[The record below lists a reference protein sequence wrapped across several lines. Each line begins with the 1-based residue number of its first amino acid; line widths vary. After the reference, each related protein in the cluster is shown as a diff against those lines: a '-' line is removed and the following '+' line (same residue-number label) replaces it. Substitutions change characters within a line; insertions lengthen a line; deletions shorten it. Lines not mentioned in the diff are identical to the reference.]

1 MITIFQKCAKWPEKE
16 ILDDHLTTKQRKL
29 ICIKMIQIAD
39 YCIELGN
46 YPVGKALISGFGP
59 NAFVPTPSSLWE
71 AVPKKWRKRH
81 EEIRN
86 EFLNNPTGGEGYNNH
101 CHHFISKNIFF
112 IPSLITTVRTFELK
126 INCQPTYHNQYSTLI
141 HLKKY
146 FDLHDTIVEFLKPQK
161 LLCNLIPNHDLQW
174 AIAWRLSHCGRVKN
188 TGATTSERGN
198 RAQFKKVSEQ
208 IETEVVATK
217 LSYLGF

>member
-1 MITIFQKCAKWPEKE
+1 MITIFQKCAKWAETE
-16 ILDDHLTTKQRKL
+16 ILADHLTFKQRKET
-29 ICIKMIQIAD
+29 CTKMIKIAH

-59 NAFVPTPSSLWE
+59 SAFIVPTPSSLWE
-71 AVPKKWRKRH
+71 AVPQKWRQVHEQIRRH
-81 EEIRN
+81 
-86 EFLNNPTGGEGYNNH
+86 FLNSPVEGYNDHRRRFRNT
-101 CHHFISKNIFF
+101 FF
-112 IPSLITTVRTFELK
+112 IPSLQTTVRTFELK
-126 INCQPTYHNQYSTLI
+126 INCQPTFHSQYSTLI
-141 HLKKY
+141 HLKKFY
-146 FDLHDTIVEFLKPQK
+146 DLHDTIVEFLEPQ
-161 LLCNLIPNHDLQW
+161 LLPCKLIPDHDLQW

-208 IETEVVATK
+208 IETEAFATK